1 MAEGAEAA
9 ALLARLVRCESPGD
23 VLEALA
29 AAGARAVPPGR
40 KTLYVRRGDAL
51 DAYRAGGDA
60 QEGAE
65 VPEAEV
71 RAVVRSGRRAVAGY
85 GGCSVLLV
93 PLESGGER
101 LGALA
106 VEADPGGTAR
116 GTAVAPSGS
125 PGHGGGGLD
134 LVADCCALA
143 LRAHSARGPLADA
156 VEAARAGVFAWDL
169 TADDVYWD
177 ERTCTVFGVDPGSFD
192 GSGET
197 FFRRLHPD
205 DVPAVQNAIA
215 EVTASAAGPV
225 RADGAAGAYRIGY
238 RVVHGD
244 GSVHRL
250 TELGRVVPDERGRPV
265 RALGLVYES
274 GDGDGGPE
282 AAAPRAGGARDAFL
296 HTLTRALSRAV
307 TVADVTRVMTDLARP
322 ALGAENLVLGVV
334 EGGRLQIV
342 GGNRIAPGLRGLRAA
357 AHEVMTEAAVRERP
371 LFVED
376 LSGPWGAAAA
386 GALPPRAWAV
396 LSLGPVDRAPGA
408 CLISF
413 ARPRHFSAEE
423 RTFYTAVAV
432 ILAQSLERA
441 RLFDTQLQR
450 ATDLQQA
457 MLPAGLPALDA
468 LSARARYLPGT
479 QGMQIG
485 GDWYDALAL
494 GDGTAALVIGD
505 VQGHDAHASA
515 VMGQLR
521 VALRACAE
529 PGLAP
534 GAVLGQV
541 NRVLCDLDTD
551 RFATCTYLVLSPAD
565 GVLRGARAGHPHP
578 VRVGP
583 GAVEELRL
591 DGGLPLGVDPGA
603 VYPTTEDVLGSQDVL
618 LLFTDGLV
626 ERRDADID
634 TCVHGMAEDL
644 RRWRAGARPRGE
656 DLDALV
662 DFLAVREAPDR
673 IDDVALLAVRRG
685 GSAPGRGVE
694 PPPGRTPAGA

>member
-1 MAEGAEAA
+1 MTEGAEAA
-9 ALLARLVRCESPGD
+9 ALLARLVRCESPEA

-29 AAGARAVPPGR
+29 AAGGRAVPPGR
-40 KTLYVRRGDAL
+40 KTLYVRRGDAF
-51 DAYRAGGDA
+51 DAYRAGA
-60 QEGAE
+60 GAEDGTE

-85 GGCSVLLV
+85 GGRSVLLV

-106 VEADPGGTAR
+106 VEAGPAGAAR
-116 GTAVAPSGS
+116 GTAAPPTGR
-125 PGHGGGGLD
+125 GGGGLD

-143 LRAHSARGPLADA
+143 LRAHSVRGPLADA

-177 ERTCTVFGVDPGSFD
+177 ERTCTVFGVDPGTFD
-192 GSGET
+192 RSGET

-215 EVTASAAGPV
+215 EVTASAAGAV

-274 GDGDGGPE
+274 GDGAPE
-282 AAAPRAGGARDAFL
+282 AAPRAGGTRDAFL

-307 TVADVTRVMTDLARP
+307 TVADVTRVLTDLARP

-342 GGNRIAPGLRGLRAA
+342 GESRVAPGLPRLGAA
-357 AHEVMTEAAVRERP
+357 AHEVMAEAAVRERP
-371 LFVED
+371 LFIED
-376 LSGPWGAAAA
+376 LSGSWGAAAA

-413 ARPRHFSAEE
+413 ARPRRFSAEE

-457 MLPAGLPALDA
+457 MLPACLPALDA

-534 GAVLGQV
+534 GRVLGQV

-551 RFATCTYLVLSPAD
+551 RFATCAYLVLSPAD

-578 VRVGP
+578 VRVGS

-591 DGGLPLGVDPGA
+591 DGGPPLGVDPRA
-603 VYPTTEDVLGSQDVL
+603 VYPTTADVLGGEDVL

-634 TCVHGMAEDL
+634 TCVRGMAEDV
-644 RRWRAGARPRGE
+644 RRWRAAARGRAE

-662 DFLAVREAPDR
+662 DFLAGREAPDR
-673 IDDVALLAVRRG
+673 IDDVALLAVRRD
-685 GSAPGRGVE
+685 GSATGRGVE
-694 PPPGRTPAGA
+694 RPAGPTAAGA